1 VCCAQFVAK
10 VLFEDEKVN
19 RMTEALELFEETVNS
34 KWFTKVDI
42 IVFLNK
48 MDLLTK
54 KIVKVPISKYFPQY
68 TGGKQVQLWF
78 QVL

>member
-1 VCCAQFVAK
+1 M
-10 VLFEDEKVN
+10 LFEDENVN

-48 MDLLTK
+48 MDLLAK
-54 KIVKVPISKYFPQY
+54 KVTKVPISDYFPQY
-68 TGGKQVQLWF
+68 TGGKHVKRLSEWSPRT
-78 QVL
+78 LPA